1 MYNITGVS
9 LDQGLQT
16 KACGSNPAR
25 QDISSGS
32 RRNFVINEK
41 IIYSEHIPKQSFYVI
56 CPVLELL
63 CSGYLTKKFEDPWA
77 RP

>member
-16 KACGSNPAR
+16 TARAPNPAC

-32 RRNFVINEK
+32 RKHFVNDEK
-41 IIYSEHIPKQSFYVI
+41 IVHLQKI
-56 CPVLELL
+56 VL
-63 CSGYLTKKFEDPWA
+63 
-77 RP
+77 RH